1 MQIENRKA
9 ISRMILA
16 IVLIVIILVVAI
28 VAAVVIVESGKKT
41 TAQYT
46 VTVQISQGSGT
57 TNDTGTHTYP
67 SGTIINIAT
76 SGATLTDW
84 KLNATDEGSGAIN
97 VTVDDN
103 YVVYV
108 YFAPT
113 YKLAL
118 LVGGDTTDDGLNDQ
132 GVQIAQMIGTTYDW
146 TVSISQDVAY
156 SDQGAVMTSY
166 AQEGYNVIWADGN
179 QFIGTTEAIAA
190 QFPNVDFIMTP
201 TYDGDNITS
210 NVVALGASNQ
220 ATGYYLAGVLS
231 GLMTKTNSVGM
242 ILGQWTAEQ
251 SFEFYAY
258 RAGVQS
264 VNNNQTK
271 VYLTVPGTWG
281 DATLGFEDASTMIST
296 DHVDIL
302 VPIADTTGL
311 GAIAAATETNTTVI
325 GTVLDQVDLSP
336 QNMMTSVLLNMTA
349 FIQPVIQ
356 SIINGTFSQIGGKIM
371 DLQLGSLG
379 PFHAYES
386 IIPTSVMTQLNETAQ
401 GIANGTIQVPFIYTP
416 NPPTTP

>member
-1 MQIENRKA
+1 MRIENRKA
-9 ISRMILA
+9 VSRTVVA
-16 IVLIVIILVVAI
+16 VVLVIILVVAA
-28 VAAVVIVESGKKT
+28 VAAYAYTQKSTKK
-41 TAQYT
+41 
-46 VTVQISQGSGT
+46 S
-57 TNDTGTHTYP
+57 
-67 SGTIINIAT
+67 T
-76 SGATLTDW
+76 SSA
-84 KLNATDEGSGAIN
+84 
-97 VTVDDN
+97 
-103 YVVYV
+103 
-108 YFAPT
+108 F
-113 YKLAL
+113 KLAL

-132 GVQIAQMIGTTYDW
+132 GVQVAQWIGSTYGW

-190 QFPNVDFIMTP
+190 QFPNVHFIMTP

-231 GLMTKTNSVGM
+231 GEMTKTNAVGM

-258 RAGVQS
+258 QAGVHS
-264 VNNNQTK
+264 VNPGAK
-271 VYLTVPGTWG
+271 VYLTVPGTWSDPTIG
-281 DATLGFEDASTMIST
+281 AEDANTMIST

-311 GAIAAATETNTTVI
+311 GVISAATITNTTLI
-325 GTVLDQVDLSP
+325 GTVLDQVVLSP
-336 QNMMTSVLLNMTA
+336 KDMMTSVLLNMTA

-356 SIINGTFSQIGGKIM
+356 HIIDGTWSQIGGKVQ

-379 PFHAYES
+379 PFHAYDS
-386 IIPTSVMTQLNETAQ
+386 IIPTSTKTLLNDTAA
-401 GIANGTIQVPFIYTP
+401 GIDNGSIKVPFTYTQ
-416 NPPTTP
+416 NPPATP

>member
-1 MQIENRKA
+1 MFFKDKKA
-9 ISRMILA
+9 LSKTILA
-16 IVLIVIILVVAI
+16 IVIVVILVVAG
-28 VAAVVIVESGKKT
+28 VVIAFRGDIIPKT
-41 TAQYT
+41 T
-46 VTVQISQGSGT
+46 SS
-57 TNDTGTHTYP
+57 
-67 SGTIINIAT
+67 S
-76 SGATLTDW
+76 S
-84 KLNATDEGSGAIN
+84 K
-97 VTVDDN
+97 
-103 YVVYV
+103 
-108 YFAPT
+108 

-132 GVQIAQMIGTTYDW
+132 GVLVAQWIGTTYGW

-190 QFPNVDFIMTP
+190 QFPNVHFIMTP

-210 NVVALGASNQ
+210 NVVALGAQNQ

-231 GLMTKTNSVGM
+231 GKMTKTNAVGM

-258 RAGVQS
+258 QAGVNS
-264 VNNNQTK
+264 VNAAAK

-281 DATLGFEDASTMIST
+281 DATIGYEDAQTMIST

-311 GAIAAATETNTTVI
+311 GVISAATISNTTLI
-325 GTVLDQVDLSP
+325 GTVLDQVVLSP
-336 QNMMTSVLLNMTA
+336 HDMMTSVLLNMTA
-349 FIQPVIQ
+349 FIQPVVQ
-356 SIINGTFSQIGGKIM
+356 HIIDGTWSQIGGQVINM
-371 DLQLGSLG
+371 QLGSLG
-379 PFHAYES
+379 PYHAYTS
-386 IIPTSVMTQLNETAQ
+386 IIPTSVQTLVNETAV
-401 GIANGTIQVPFIYTP
+401 GIANGTIKVPFTYTAS
-416 NPPTTP
+416 PPATP